1 MEKCINNDVKDRDIN
16 KSFVNLQKIIN
27 LDIKYVNPFDIN
39 ELSNEDKNR
48 RNIILNELENLQ
60 NNKYNKN
67 SFNILKE
74 LTYNEVGILGKT
86 SFDIYNSD
94 LNMGRFRNAVN
105 VIKACN
111 RMEKLLK
118 LNKE

>member
-1 MEKCINNDVKDRDIN
+1 MEKYENNRDIN
-16 KSFVNLQKIIN
+16 KSFQNLEKIIN
-27 LDIKYVNPFDIN
+27 LDIKCINSIDIN
-39 ELSNEDKNR
+39 KLSNEDKNR
-48 RNIILNELENLQ
+48 RNLILNELEKLQ
-60 NNKYNKN
+60 HHKYDKN

-74 LTYNEVGILGKT
+74 LTYSEVGILGKT

-111 RMEKLLK
+111 RMDKLFK

>member
-1 MEKCINNDVKDRDIN
+1 MEKFNNRDIN

-27 LDIKYVNPFDIN
+27 LDIKYVNPFDIE
-39 ELSNEDKNR
+39 ELSNEDKFK
-48 RNIILNELENLQ
+48 RNLILNELEKLQ

-67 SFNILKE
+67 SFNILKGLVYE
-74 LTYNEVGILGKT
+74 EMGILGKT

-94 LNMGRFRNAVN
+94 INMGRFKNAVN

-118 LNKE
+118 LNK

>member
-1 MEKCINNDVKDRDIN
+1 MEKFNNRDIN

-27 LDIKYVNPFDIN
+27 LDIKYVNPFDID
-39 ELSNEDKNR
+39 ELSNEDKFK
-48 RNIILNELENLQ
+48 RNLILNELEKLQ

-67 SFNILKE
+67 SFNILKGLIYE
-74 LTYNEVGILGKT
+74 EMGVLGKT

-94 LNMGRFRNAVN
+94 INMGRFRNAVN

-118 LNKE
+118 LNK